1 MGKAAYNLVAALGH
15 VLLFS
20 WQCVMLIY
28 RLGRIVFGL
37 EKRDKERVL
46 QAERQLILREAS
58 VINASTGFGDLEG
71 ATIFSFRVVD
81 SAKVDLGTLK
91 FWYCTQSKS
100 YYRDFTF
107 LNKDVSRALGVR
119 NIPMSP
125 QKVSK
130 GDAVTALREESMRE
144 LEKLLQQRFSALAA
158 GSNVQPTSNAVLPA
172 PAFPQQRY
180 ASPANAPRQAYQP
193 VQDVNP
199 KPATAQRQFM
209 ARQATPAPVRP
220 AAPAARSEGAKV
232 VSVDEGVYLN
242 SGLAK
247 RVIRKNKPGG
257 SEQVEIEQFYL
268 DIRLTSAE
276 PRGAVRRIWGADLE
290 RAIQDSQAQ
299 RDSLIRVAYHG
310 RVLVKNDSGDGESYK
325 NLYEITCIGG
335 RR

>member
-1 MGKAAYNLVAALGH
+1 MNKAAYNLVAALGH

-20 WQCVMLIY
+20 WQCVRLIY
-28 RLGRIVFGL
+28 QLGRIVFGL
-37 EKRDKERVL
+37 EKRDKQRQL
-46 QAERQLILREAS
+46 QAERQLILCEAS
-58 VINASTGFGDLEG
+58 ATNASTCFGDLEG

-81 SAKVDLGTLK
+81 STQMDLGTLK
-91 FWYCTQSKS
+91 FWYCSQSKS

-107 LNKDVSRALGVR
+107 LNKDVSKALGVR
-119 NIPMSP
+119 NIPLNP
-125 QKVSK
+125 QKMTK

-144 LEKLLQQRFSALAA
+144 LEKILHQRFSALALSPTTLPTA
-158 GSNVQPTSNAVLPA
+158 NVVLPP

-180 ASPANAPRQAYQP
+180 AQTPRTATQP

-199 KPATAQRQFM
+199 KPAAAQRQPM
-209 ARQATPAPVRP
+209 AKPASFAPQR
-220 AAPAARSEGAKV
+220 AAAAAARSEGAKV

-247 RVIRKNKPGG
+247 RVVRKNKPGG

-290 RAIQDSQAQ
+290 RAIQESQAQ

-310 RVLVKNDSGDGESYK
+310 RVQVKSDTGSGEAYK